1 MCRLSCCCCCCWQVV
16 DGDFTWDPTLPTPSL
31 RGVNLE
37 VPPGSLTM
45 VVGSVGSGKSSLL
58 GALIG
63 QMDRVAG
70 KAAVGGSVAYVA
82 QVAWIINDSVQVGST
97 RGWGGGAQT
106 CCRCDWS
113 VGPLVPP
120 VAVVKAC

>member
-1 MCRLSCCCCCCWQVV
+1 LNTPPAAAAAQVV
-16 DGDFTWDPTLPTPSL
+16 DGEFTWDPTLPTPSL

-37 VPPGSLTM
+37 VLPGSLTM

-70 KAAVGGSVAYVA
+70 RAAVGGSVAYVA
-82 QVAWIINDSVQVGST
+82 QVAWIINDSVQVGQG
-97 RGWGGGAQT
+97 RGMGGAGGSGVL
-106 CCRCDWS
+106 RCVAGGWLAS
-113 VGPLVPP
+113 IQAGMP
-120 VAVVKAC
+120 VC